1 MTQKRRTSA
10 LEKEQVRRELYVL
23 LSEGLNKAGDDDSS
37 LFGSEGLYYGE
48 AVCERAGLYY

>member
-23 LSEGLNKAGDDDSS
+23 LSEGLNIDGDDDSS
-37 LFGSEGLYYGE
+37 LFGSEVLYYGE